1 MLKEDLKVNQ
11 LVKLKPEHRTPRC
24 RKGGSFEVYRVE
36 KIHRMNCRAINLGT
50 LISHSLRIEN
60 LEQA

>member
-1 MLKEDLKVNQ
+1 MLKEDLKINQ
-11 LVKLKPEHRTPRC
+11 LVKLKTEHRTPRC
-24 RKGGSFEVYRVE
+24 EKGGEWEVYRVE
-36 KIHRMNCRAINLGT
+36 NIHRMNCRDINLGT

>member
-11 LVKLKPEHRTPRC
+11 LVKLKSGHQTPRC
-24 RKGGSFEVYRVE
+24 AKGGSFEVYRVE

>member
-1 MLKEDLKVNQ
+1 
-11 LVKLKPEHRTPRC
+11 
-24 RKGGSFEVYRVE
+24 VE

>member
-1 MLKEDLKVNQ
+1 MLKENLKVNQ
-11 LVKLKPEHRTPRC
+11 LVKLQKEHQTPRC
-24 RKGGSFEVYRVE
+24 AKGGEFEVYRVV

>member
-1 MLKEDLKVNQ
+1 MRKEEIKVNQ
-11 LVKLKPEHRTPRC
+11 LVKLKKEHQTPRC
-24 RKGGSFEVYRVE
+24 AKGGSYEVYRIT
-36 KIHRMNCRAINLGT
+36 KIHRMNCNAINLGT